1 MNGKGVSSGAMA
13 KKPLSPQV
21 KREIRATI
29 VTLKNMAVSA
39 MKK

>member
-1 MNGKGVSSGAMA
+1 VDGEGVSSGAMA
-13 KKPLSPQV
+13 KKTLSPEA
-21 KREIRATI
+21 KKEIRATI